1 MIKFTDEQKLELID
15 ITNKAQW
22 DGTLVLCK
30 LIDEDWYLE
39 KENHKK
45 EYLLKIDNAN
55 IQIQFNEKIIIK
67 WMKVDGRRRRL

>member
-30 LIDEDWYLE
+30 LIDEDWYLN
-39 KENHKK
+39 KN
-45 EYLLKIDNAN
+45 EYLLSINNTNLQIKSNCKIKF
-55 IQIQFNEKIIIK
+55 IE
-67 WMKVDGRRRRL
+67 RRRKL